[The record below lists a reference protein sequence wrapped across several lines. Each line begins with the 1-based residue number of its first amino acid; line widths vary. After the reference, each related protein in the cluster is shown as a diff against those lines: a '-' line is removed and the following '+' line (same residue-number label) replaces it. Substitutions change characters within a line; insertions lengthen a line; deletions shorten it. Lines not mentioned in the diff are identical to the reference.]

1 MKTYEKETKMGR
13 ILAKSTRKIYHKTKS
28 PDITSRLLK
37 FLNVSAVCVFY
48 VVMICVLKISFL
60 IPPAKVR
67 QILI

>member
-1 MKTYEKETKMGR
+1 MKENETKM
-13 ILAKSTRKIYHKTKS
+13 KTKS

-60 IPPAKVR
+60 IPLAKVR